1 MGEIDPAQADALL
14 TTTRAVR
21 KRLDLTRP
29 VPLPLVLDCLRVAV
43 QAPAGGNVQRWRWVV
58 VDDPEIKSG
67 LAEIYRKSYTPYM
80 AEQRAAAASTGRA
93 DAGRIM
99 DSSDHL
105 AQHMQDVPVLVVPCS
120 LGRPDPTFGQGMLAG
135 FYGSI
140 LPAVWSFMLA
150 ARARG
155 LGTALT
161 TLHLGYEAEAAELLG
176 IPDTVTQVGLIP
188 VAYYTGQ
195 DFRPGTRRPVEEIT
209 YHNRWKDPL

>member
-1 MGEIDPAQADALL
+1 
-14 TTTRAVR
+14 
-21 KRLDLTRP
+21 
-29 VPLPLVLDCLRVAV
+29 
-43 QAPAGGNVQRWRWVV
+43 
-58 VDDPEIKSG
+58 
-67 LAEIYRKSYTPYM
+67 M

-105 AQHMQDVPVLVVPCS
+105 AQHLQDVPVLVVPCS
-120 LGRPDPTFGQGMLAG
+120 SAGPTRPRQGMLAG

-176 IPDTVTQVGLIP
+176 IPDTVTQVALIP
-188 VAYYTGQ
+188 VAYYTGETSGRAPAARSRRSPTTTAGSSAER
-195 DFRPGTRRPVEEIT
+195 DRPSESAANRQRPWVM
-209 YHNRWKDPL
+209 YS

>member
-1 MGEIDPAQADALL
+1 M
-14 TTTRAVR
+14 
-21 KRLDLTRP
+21 
-29 VPLPLVLDCLRVAV
+29 
-43 QAPAGGNVQRWRWVV
+43 
-58 VDDPEIKSG
+58 
-67 LAEIYRKSYTPYM
+67 
-80 AEQRAAAASTGRA
+80 
-93 DAGRIM
+93 
-99 DSSDHL
+99 
-105 AQHMQDVPVLVVPCS
+105 LVVPCA
-120 LGRPDPTFGQGMLAG
+120 LGRPDPALGQGMLAG